1 MKDENYWKIL
11 NSAVRLDV
19 QKGHLRWTVAELARS
34 SGVGRTLIYYYFGKS
49 KEQVIKTALNII
61 ADEVFGLSPER
72 LQLWKDG
79 RIAES
84 IEKSRALLQL
94 APQLREFYFHWR
106 YTPSETQDHLIRVEK
121 RYLQKLRGAR
131 PNLSPVAAEACFA
144 LLFGLVMH
152 PPASPATIH
161 AAVKILE
168 TNLDS

>member
-1 MKDENYWKIL
+1 VKDENYWKIL

-19 QKGHLRWTVAELARS
+19 QKGHLRWTVAELARA

-61 ADEVFGLSPER
+61 AEEVFGLSPER
-72 LQLWKDG
+72 LQLWQEG

-84 IEKSRALLQL
+84 IEKSRDMLKL

-106 YTPSETQDHLIRVEK
+106 YTPSETQEDLVRVEK
-121 RYLQKLRGAR
+121 RYLQKLKKAK
-131 PNLSPVAAEACFA
+131 PSLSNVAAEAVFA

-152 PPASPATIH
+152 PSASPAAIQM
-161 AAVKILE
+161 AVKTLDKIL
-168 TNLDS
+168 S